1 MSTIDQLSIF
11 LENRAGRLAEV
22 TQTLADAD
30 VNILALSLAD
40 TSDFGILRLLVNDSE
55 KAKTVLKQKSFTV
68 GANRVI
74 AVELDDQP
82 GVLNDIMQLLSKS
95 NVNVEYMYDYVPRNF
110 QNSGKTVIVFRFDK
124 VDEALA
130 LLQSHGKVV
139 VSHDQLC
146 MK

>member
-55 KAKTVLKQKSFTV
+55 KATDVLKQKGFTI
-68 GANRVI
+68 GTNRVI
-74 AVELDDQP
+74 AVELDDSP
-82 GVLNDIMQLLSKS
+82 GGLNDIMQLLSQS
-95 NVNVEYMYDYVPRNF
+95 DVNVEYMYDYVPRNDK
-110 QNSGKTVIVFRFDK
+110 SGGKAVIVFRFDK
-124 VDEALA
+124 IDEALE
-130 LLQSHGKVV
+130 LLCSHGKLVI
-139 VSHDQLC
+139 SRDQLC
-146 MK
+146 LK